1 MPWTS
6 AAPRPYAKP
15 LASRSRTSLLI
26 WQTGPRKTATLCC
39 ASSTATCQP
48 KGVRHEAL
56 FRESA
61 SCGSVGHRF
70 SPGWI
75 ISRPGGSS
83 AVSLARAET
92 LLPDPLRSS
101 RTQAFGRLLDDRPP
115 LVHAEG
121 NVEIQLVPARLRIR
135 HRAAG

>member
-1 MPWTS
+1 MRWTF
-6 AAPRPYAKP
+6 AGLRPYVKP
-15 LASRSRTSLLI
+15 LASRSRTSSLI

-56 FRESA
+56 FRESP
-61 SCGSVGHRF
+61 SCGSVVHRF

-101 RTQAFGRLLDDRPP
+101 RTQAFGRLLDYRPP
-115 LVHAEG
+115 LLHSQS
-121 NVEIQLVPARLRIR
+121 NVEGELVSALFRL
-135 HRAAG
+135 